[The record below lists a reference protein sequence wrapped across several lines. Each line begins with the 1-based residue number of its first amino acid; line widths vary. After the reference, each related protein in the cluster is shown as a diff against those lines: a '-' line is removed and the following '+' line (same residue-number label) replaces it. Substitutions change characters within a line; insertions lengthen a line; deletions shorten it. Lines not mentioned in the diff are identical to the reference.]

1 MGLLSF
7 FGDNY
12 SEEKQSR
19 KTRKMA
25 QNIDLSET
33 DLCQHCKQLFPSVID
48 SDDYYTDLESKKVA
62 ANHKEDQSKHVF
74 FKLGSCE

>member
-12 SEEKQSR
+12 SEEKTIW
-19 KTRKMA
+19 KTEKMA

-33 DLCQHCKQLFPSVID
+33 DLCQHCKQLFSSAI
-48 SDDYYTDLESKKVA
+48 SADDYYTDLESKKVA
-62 ANHKEDQSKHVF
+62 ANHKEDQSKHVYF
-74 FKLGSCE
+74 